1 MQSNDATSREVA
13 RLKEALSRSDK
24 ELSAALAQEQ
34 AVGSELNSTKQ
45 AVRQPGSNSMTHAP
59 EDRSLNSHPTSIVI
73 FRSLPSP
80 KSNLRSSRRIP
91 VFRSAGS
98 IRPMSTRSLLSPP
111 SRSCKQSLLPSA

>member
-45 AVRQPGSNSMTHAP
+45 AVRQP
-59 EDRSLNSHPTSIVI
+59 
-73 FRSLPSP
+73 
-80 KSNLRSSRRIP
+80 
-91 VFRSAGS
+91 
-98 IRPMSTRSLLSPP
+98 
-111 SRSCKQSLLPSA
+111 